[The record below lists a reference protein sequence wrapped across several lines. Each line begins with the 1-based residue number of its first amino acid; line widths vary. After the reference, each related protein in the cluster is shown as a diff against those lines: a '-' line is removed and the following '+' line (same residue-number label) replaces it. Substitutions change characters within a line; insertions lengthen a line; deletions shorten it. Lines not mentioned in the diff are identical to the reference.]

1 MKVGIYAIY
10 DNASQAFVF
19 EFRGLNDR
27 KVELDTASAFKN
39 QTLPIK
45 SVYEYPSEYSL
56 YKIADYDDNKGIF
69 VNVPQHI
76 LVFNFGSLVSDK

>member
-10 DNASQAFVF
+10 DNASGAFVF

-27 KVELDTASAFKN
+27 KVELDTTSAFKN

-45 SVYEYPSEYSL
+45 TIYEYPSEYSL
-56 YKIADYDDNKGIF
+56 YKIADYDDNTGLYE
-69 VNVPQHI
+69 NVPQHI
-76 LVFNFGSLVSDK
+76 LVLNFGSLVVDK